1 MRIVWLFHLG
11 GCKERR
17 AERQGEISNRQSS
30 CSGRVCLLLSEFTF
44 AYSLFSSLI
53 SGDWSFISSAMMV
66 LLKAYSHITLE
77 VMKHCCPSSH
87 SSTFLIEKEVF
98 ILEVSLKRTHEMC
111 CISGTVWA
119 IQPFMFWITFF
130 FSFPPAPFSLYL
142 GQSSVSPR
150 VVAEKIYH

>member
-11 GCKERR
+11 GRKERC

-30 CSGRVCLLLSEFTF
+30 CSGRVCLSCLSLLLHI
-44 AYSLFSSLI
+44 LFSSLI

-87 SSTFLIEKEVF
+87 SSTFLIEKEFF

-150 VVAEKIYH
+150 VVAGKIYH